1 MLFTLKMSQP
11 SIASYF
17 HSRKRAGD
25 EIFNAKNKVIL
36 VDPKGDNVILKPNKI
51 ICDVVDVLEHSN
63 NQPLTPSSTKI
74 SKATSEGTP
83 SNGAKE
89 TSRGRKLPNP
99 PNARPARRC
108 LKRPADPAAVSGSQ
122 PKIVKFTLAGNLS
135 PKKKA
140 IARTKCD
147 TDKSIASV
155 TAVLFGTKES
165 FCNVDRGMKTPTKE
179 EQVARLNVEKINMT
193 RKNLTMEEIKS
204 KVTKSSRLQDLKAS
218 MSKLQA
224 LEDSRQKI
232 LSGNKT
238 VKNLKTDKHSFNAQQ
253 SDRAAKILGQCLKPF
268 ETIDLEVLSR

>member
-1 MLFTLKMSQP
+1 MSQP

-36 VDPKGDNVILKPNKI
+36 IDPKGDNVITKPK
-51 ICDVVDVLEHSN
+51 ICDVVDVLDNSN
-63 NQPLTPSSTKI
+63 DQPLTPSSTKLT
-74 SKATSEGTP
+74 KTSIEGTP

-89 TSRGRKLPNP
+89 TSRVRKIPN

-108 LKRPADPAAVSGSQ
+108 LKRPAETAAISGSQ

-140 IARTKCD
+140 IGRTRCD
-147 TDKSIASV
+147 SDKSVASV

-165 FCNVDRGMKTPTKE
+165 ICNVDRGLKTPTKE
-179 EQVARLNVEKINMT
+179 EQVARLNVEKINT
-193 RKNLTMEEIKS
+193 ARKNLTMEEIKS
-204 KVTKSSRLQDLKAS
+204 KVTRSSRLQDLKAS
-218 MSKLQA
+218 MNKLQA
-224 LEDSRQKI
+224 LEESRQKI
-232 LSGNKT
+232 ISGNKI

-253 SDRAAKILGQCLKPF
+253 SDRAAKILGQSLKPF

>member
-1 MLFTLKMSQP
+1 MSQP

-25 EIFNAKNKVIL
+25 DVFNAKNKL
-36 VDPKGDNVILKPNKI
+36 MLLDPKVDNVIPKPNK
-51 ICDVVDVLEHSN
+51 ICDVVDVLNADHSN
-63 NQPLTPSSTKI
+63 EQPLTPST
-74 SKATSEGTP
+74 SKLSKPNTEGTP
-83 SNGAKE
+83 FNGEKQ
-89 TSRGRKLPNP
+89 TSKGRKTPN

-108 LKRPADPAAVSGSQ
+108 LKRPAETAALSGSQ

-140 IARTKCD
+140 IGRTRCD
-147 TDKSIASV
+147 SDKSVASV

-165 FCNVDRGMKTPTKE
+165 ICNVDRGMKTPTKE
-179 EQVARLNVEKINMT
+179 EQVARLNVEKVNT
-193 RKNLTMEEIKS
+193 ARKNLTMDEIKS

-218 MSKLQA
+218 MGKLQA
-224 LEDSRQKI
+224 LEESRQRI
-232 LSGNKT
+232 ISGNKT

-253 SDRAAKILGQCLKPF
+253 SDRAAKILGQSLKPF

>member
-1 MLFTLKMSQP
+1 MSQP

-36 VDPKGDNVILKPNKI
+36 VDPKADNVIPKPSK
-51 ICDVVDVLEHSN
+51 ICDVVDVLNEEN
-63 NQPLTPSSTKI
+63 DQPLTPSSTKLKKPTI
-74 SKATSEGTP
+74 EAALT
-83 SNGAKE
+83 NGAQE
-89 TSRGRKLPNP
+89 TSRGRKIPN

-108 LKRPADPAAVSGSQ
+108 LKRPAEAAAVSGSQ

-140 IARTKCD
+140 IARTRCD
-147 TDKSIASV
+147 SDQSVGSV

-165 FCNVDRGMKTPTKE
+165 VCNVDRGMKTPTKE
-179 EQVARLNVEKINMT
+179 EQVARLNAEKINT
-193 RKNLTMEEIKS
+193 ARKNLTMDEIKS

-232 LSGNKT
+232 ISGNKT

-268 ETIDLEVLSR
+268 GTIDLEVLSR

>member
-1 MLFTLKMSQP
+1 MLFTLRMSQP

-25 EIFNAKNKVIL
+25 EIFNAKNKVVL
-36 VDPKGDNVILKPNKI
+36 VEPKGDSVIAKPSK
-51 ICDVVDVLEHSN
+51 ICDVVDVTNLEQSN
-63 NQPLTPSSTKI
+63 DQPPTPSSTKI
-74 SKATSEGTP
+74 SRAAIDGAS

-89 TSRGRKLPNP
+89 TSRGRKIPN

-108 LKRPADPAAVSGSQ
+108 LKRPAETAAMIGSQ

-140 IARTKCD
+140 IGRTRCD
-147 TDKSIASV
+147 SDKSVASV

-165 FCNVDRGMKTPTKE
+165 ICNVDRGMKTPTKE
-179 EQVARLNVEKINMT
+179 EQVSRLNVEKMNT
-193 RKNLTMEEIKS
+193 ARKNLTMDEIKS

-218 MSKLQA
+218 MSRLQA

-232 LSGNKT
+232 INGNKT
-238 VKNLKTDKHSFNAQQ
+238 VKNLKADKHSFNAQQ
-253 SDRAAKILGQCLKPF
+253 SDRAAKILGQSLKPF